1 MKSVY
6 ESPVNDR
13 LYRILTKSFQEVLRY
28 GKRHAFWNRDAALAI
43 GIQKVIEAKLSRGL
57 YP

>member
-28 GKRHAFWNRDAALAI
+28 GKRHTLWNRDAALAI
-43 GIQKVIEAKLSRGL
+43 GIQKVIEAKLARVL